1 MISPE
6 VIRRYPFFSFMT
18 VDQRREV
25 AMIADEVE
33 AAAGETIFAIGDKAE
48 TLFLLTQGAVDLHY
62 IVVDEHEPALR
73 KDFMV
78 GTVNPGEILGIS
90 ALVEPYEMT
99 TSAVAI
105 QDCKLLKINA
115 VELRR
120 LSEHDQDLAL
130 GLQKKVA
137 QVTMERLHATR
148 VQLAAATAP
157 E

>member
-6 VIRRYPFFSFMT
+6 LIRRYPFFSFMT
-18 VDQRREV
+18 ADQRREV

-33 AAAGETIFAIGDKAE
+33 VAGGDTIFSIGDQAE
-48 TLFLLTQGAVDLHY
+48 ALYLLTHGAVDLHY
-62 IVVDEHEPALR
+62 IVADEYEPELR

-90 ALVEPYEMT
+90 ALVKPYEMT

-105 QDCKLLKINA
+105 QDSRLVKIDA
-115 VELRR
+115 VQLRR
-120 LSEHDQDLAL
+120 LSEYDQALDL
-130 GLQKKVA
+130 GLQKMVA

-148 VQLAAATAP
+148 VQLAAATA
-157 E
+157 